1 MSLALF
7 PVTSSTA
14 TICDMWHPRLTVEDV
29 LALSKVSQLDTGGG
43 KITPEL
49 QAQYDVSR
57 SHQMPGRPLPSFESL
72 HLRATLGS
80 VLEAEL
86 RRRKQAPREVLD
98 HGGFLFLSRGKLLSY
113 GGDFCVCR
121 EASERAQVKL
131 FRQRSHVGELA

>member
-49 QAQYDVSR
+49 QA
-57 SHQMPGRPLPSFESL
+57 
-72 HLRATLGS
+72 
-80 VLEAEL
+80 
-86 RRRKQAPREVLD
+86 
-98 HGGFLFLSRGKLLSY
+98 
-113 GGDFCVCR
+113 
-121 EASERAQVKL
+121 
-131 FRQRSHVGELA
+131 